1 MFQMHY
7 QCRHDVA
14 ALIMCFIGYYIN
26 RIYMEKTRFPNRF
39 RVYFPL
45 MLLFMLL
52 VFLMPKAPKFSYDYQ
67 KGSPWMYETLTAQ
80 FDFPILKTDAQI
92 QQEMEKASQSVIP
105 YYRLNSSIASQ
116 VEEAV
121 FSADLGRF
129 SSVKGE
135 LASVLRSIYDK
146 GVISSRNLSD
156 ARESISDLLYIQKGN
171 RAQKVPMSE
180 IYTTESAAALFRE
193 SVSQI
198 CSGADVD
205 SLYSAVSFS
214 DIIQPDLIFDQQITD
229 LVHDEAINYIS
240 RTKGVARAGQTIVSE
255 GEIVTAEVA
264 QLLDSYKEEYNR
276 SIAADGPTAYR
287 VISTILLAFSLIV
300 VLFLAIYYCNS
311 KIFEQ
316 YNKYLYLLMVFA
328 LSAVAS
334 SVICRFGQEFFYMVP
349 FTLIAL
355 YLLAF
360 FKKRVVF
367 TVYVISLLPLL
378 LFAREGVELF
388 VMYLVAGVVGMLVF
402 SWFNRGWLQFVTAL
416 IVFVVMALVWGAFNL
431 SEGLDGPVDYSMV
444 LLMAFGAL
452 LSVAAYPL
460 IYLFEKIFKL
470 VSNSKLVELSD
481 TSNKLL
487 RMLADKAPGTFQH
500 SLQVMNLSDE
510 VARAIGANVLLI
522 RAGALYHDIGKIANS
537 QCFTENE
544 TPGVR
549 YHEGLAPKESAQEII
564 RHVSDG
570 LALAEKYG
578 LPSVI
583 KEFIQTHHGTTCTAY
598 FYNKHLVEGGSESER
613 GDFCYDGVRPK
624 TKEQVVLMLCD
635 AVEAASRSLR
645 DYSAESISELVE
657 RIINGKIDDGQLSES
672 EISMSELNV
681 AKDVMKSYIQQMYHA
696 RVAYPKRLAK
706 AAK

>member
-1 MFQMHY
+1 
-7 QCRHDVA
+7 
-14 ALIMCFIGYYIN
+14 
-26 RIYMEKTRFPNRF
+26 MEKLRFPSSF
-39 RVYFPL
+39 KVYFPL
-45 MLLFMLL
+45 IILFALLA
-52 VFLMPKAPKFSYDYQ
+52 FLMPKAPKFIYDYQ

-92 QQEMEKASQSVIP
+92 QQEMEKAWQSVIP
-105 YYRLNSSIASQ
+105 YYRLNKTVSVQA
-116 VEEAV
+116 EKAL
-121 FSADLGRF
+121 FSADLGKY
-129 SSVKGE
+129 SASKSE
-135 LASVLRSIYDK
+135 LAVALRSVYDK
-146 GVISSRNLSD
+146 GIVSVRNVDETKSLS
-156 ARESISDLLYIQKGN
+156 SDLLYIQKDN
-171 RAQKVPMSE
+171 RAYKVPVSE
-180 IYTTESAAALFRE
+180 VYTTETAEAIFRE
-193 SVSQI
+193 SVAQI
-198 CSGADVD
+198 CKGADVD
-205 SLYSAVSFS
+205 SLYSAAGLAQL
-214 DIIQPDLIFDQQITD
+214 IQPDLIFDQQTTD
-229 LVHDEAINYIS
+229 LVHDDAVNYIS
-240 RTKGVARAGQTIVSE
+240 RTQGVARAGHTIVSE
-255 GEIVTAEVA
+255 GEIVTAEIA
-264 QLLDSYKEEYNR
+264 QLLDSYKLEYDR
-276 SIAADGPTAYR
+276 SMGTEGHSAYR
-287 VISTILLAFSLIV
+287 IISTILIAFSLVI

-311 KIFEQ
+311 RIFTQ

-334 SVICRFGQEFFYMVP
+334 SVTSCVGQEYFYMVP

-378 LFAREGVELF
+378 IFAREGVELYLI
-388 VMYLVAGVVGMLVF
+388 YLVAGVVGMLVF

-416 IVFVVMALVWGAFNL
+416 VVFLVMVLVWGAFNL
-431 SEGLDGPVDYSMV
+431 SDGMSGPVNYRMILYMS
-444 LLMAFGAL
+444 FGAL

-500 SLQVMNLSDE
+500 SLQVMNLADAVS
-510 VARAIGANVLLI
+510 RAIGANVLLV
-522 RAGALYHDIGKIANS
+522 RAGALYHDIGKIANP

-549 YHEGLAPKESAQEII
+549 YHEGLSPKESAQEII

-578 LPSVI
+578 LPSMV
-583 KEFIQTHHGTTCTAY
+583 KDFISTHHGTTCTAY
-598 FYNKHLVEGGSESER
+598 FYNKHLVEGGSEEER
-613 GDFCYDGVRPK
+613 PDFCYDGVKPK

-635 AVEAASRSLR
+635 AVEAASRSLK
-645 DYSAESISELVE
+645 DYSPDNISELVE

-672 EISMSELNV
+672 EISMSDLSTVKE
-681 AKDVMKSYIQQMYHA
+681 VMKSYIQQMYHA
-696 RVAYPKRLAK
+696 RVAYPKRLAR